1 MNKFLTL
8 PKTVQLLC
16 FGSLINRAGQML
28 VVFLT
33 IYLTD
38 TLGFTETFASYCFG
52 AFGFGSIFAALVGG
66 HFADAIGR
74 KVVMLAA
81 LVGGGVVLVA
91 FSFLTDPLSILATI
105 AAFAFISEM
114 YRPASQ
120 AMIADCVSPEQR
132 PHAFTLMYLAI
143 NLGFAV
149 APPIGALLISWF
161 SFMAVFWFDAA
172 TSLIFGVIIVVFVKE
187 TLPERKSVRSV
198 DDSRDESNKNEAG
211 AGDQSENI
219 SWFAAIWHIL
229 HDYVFVLFC
238 LATLFVALVFLQ
250 GLSTLP
256 LYVRRLGFGADD
268 YGRIIMVNGIMIVF
282 LQIPITSIVVKY
294 NRATVVALASLM
306 SGLGFMLTDF
316 AYSAWGFRLTV
327 MVWTMGEMMAMPL
340 VAAIVADLAPL
351 NMRARYMGVYTISYS
366 GANMIAAP
374 IGGMILVHYGG
385 SVLWYTCFVLGI
397 MSALLFSI
405 IGRFIST
412 PKSDEP
418 TADAEI
424 EIAREEVQHAG

>member
-8 PKTVQLLC
+8 PPTVQLLC

-38 TLGFTETFASYCFG
+38 ELGYTETFASYCFG
-52 AFGFGSIFAALVGG
+52 AFGFGAIFAALVGG

-91 FSFLTDPLSILATI
+91 FSYLTDPLAILATI
-105 AAFAFISEM
+105 AGFAFISEM

-120 AMIADCVSPEQR
+120 AMIADLVSPEQR

-149 APPIGALLISWF
+149 APPIGAALIAWF
-161 SFMAVFWFDAA
+161 SFKSVFWFDAA
-172 TSLIFGVIIVVFVKE
+172 TSLVFGVIILIFIRE
-187 TLPERKSVRSV
+187 TLPARTPDRT
-198 DDSRDESNKNEAG
+198 DADSGDNPNSSNA
-211 AGDQSENI
+211 DQSDQI
-219 SWFAAIWHIL
+219 PWYSAVWHIAC
-229 HDYVFVLFC
+229 DYVFVVFC
-238 LATLFVALVFLQ
+238 LGTFFVALVYLQ

-268 YGRIIMVNGIMIVF
+268 YGRIIMVNGIMIVL

-294 NRATVVALASLM
+294 NRAVVVALASLV
-306 SGLGFMLTDF
+306 SGVGFMLTDY
-316 AYSAWGFRLTV
+316 ADTAWEFRLTV
-327 MVWTMGEMMAMPL
+327 MVWTTGEMMAMPL

-351 NMRARYMGVYTISYS
+351 RMRARYMGVYTISYS

-374 IGGMILVHYGG
+374 IGGMILVHFGG
-385 SVLWYTCFVLGI
+385 SVLWKTCFALGVA
-397 MSALLFSI
+397 SALLFAS
-405 IGRFIST
+405 IGRSIAT
-412 PKSDEP
+412 PKTEEP
-418 TADAEI
+418 QI
-424 EIAREEVQHAG
+424 EKI